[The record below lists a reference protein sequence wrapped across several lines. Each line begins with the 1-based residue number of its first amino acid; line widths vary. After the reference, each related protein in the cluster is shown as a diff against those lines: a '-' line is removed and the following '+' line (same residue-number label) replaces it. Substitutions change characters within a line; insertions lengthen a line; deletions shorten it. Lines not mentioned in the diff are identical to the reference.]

1 MEIDLLSD
9 PPSAKDIEAERLEI
23 ENSRLL
29 IVQNEAHVA
38 DLYHK
43 LLIKAVII
51 AVILVIVAILYFIL
65 PDGIFGMVNG
75 RTLLL
80 VTVSTMLI
88 ASLSW
93 ISWRTWLDARSIVPN
108 RNYSKEQM
116 LRLKSRVAALAD
128 IDVKLRLNVVN
139 WSRMD
144 GILTEY
150 IKKITRQR
158 RHLIGLEYRAIKK
171 HFETKN
177 ITLSNVVKP

>member
-9 PPSAKDIEAERLEI
+9 PPSAKEIEAERLEI

-51 AVILVIVAILYFIL
+51 AVIFVIVAILYFIL

-75 RTLLL
+75 RTIFL
-80 VTVSTMLI
+80 VTVSAMLM
-88 ASLSW
+88 ASLGW
-93 ISWRTWLDARSIVPN
+93 IAWWTWQDARSIVPN
-108 RNYSKEQM
+108 RNFSKEQM
-116 LRLKSRVAALAD
+116 FRLKSRVAALAD

-144 GILTEY
+144 GTLTEY
-150 IKKITRQR
+150 IKRITRQR
-158 RHLIGLEYRAIKK
+158 RHLIGLEYQTIKK
-171 HFETKN
+171 HIETKS
-177 ITLSNVVKP
+177 LH

>member
-1 MEIDLLSD
+1 MV
-9 PPSAKDIEAERLEI
+9 EI

-51 AVILVIVAILYFIL
+51 AVIFVIVAILYFIL

-75 RTLLL
+75 RTIFL
-80 VTVSTMLI
+80 VTVSTMLM
-88 ASLSW
+88 ASLGW
-93 ISWRTWLDARSIVPN
+93 IAWWTWQDARSIVPN
-108 RNYSKEQM
+108 RNFSKEQM
-116 LRLKSRVAALAD
+116 FRLKSRVAALAD

-144 GILTEY
+144 GTLTEY
-150 IKKITRQR
+150 IKRITRQR
-158 RHLIGLEYRAIKK
+158 RHLIGLEYQTIKK
-171 HFETKN
+171 HIETKS
-177 ITLSNVVKP
+177 LH

>member
-1 MEIDLLSD
+1 MEIDLLND
-9 PPSAKDIEAERLEI
+9 PPSTKEIEAERLEI

-38 DLYHK
+38 NLYHK

-75 RTLLL
+75 RTIIL
-80 VTVSTMLI
+80 VTVGMMLI
-88 ASLSW
+88 ASLGW
-93 ISWRTWLDARSIVPN
+93 IAWRTWQDARSIVPN
-108 RNYSKEQM
+108 RNFSKEQM
-116 LRLKSRVAALAD
+116 LRLKSRVVALAD
-128 IDVKLRLNVVN
+128 IDVKLRLNVVT
-139 WSRMD
+139 WSRAD

-158 RHLIGLEYRAIKK
+158 RHLIGLEYQAIKN
-171 HFETKN
+171 HIETK
-177 ITLSNVVKP
+177 TSH

>member
-1 MEIDLLSD
+1 MEIDLLND

-29 IVQNEAHVA
+29 IVQNETHVA
-38 DLYHK
+38 NLYHK

-51 AVILVIVAILYFIL
+51 AVIFVIVAILYFIL

-75 RTLLL
+75 RTIILI
-80 VTVSTMLI
+80 TVSMMLI
-88 ASLSW
+88 ASLGW
-93 ISWRTWLDARSIVPN
+93 IGWRTWQDARSIVPN

-116 LRLKSRVAALAD
+116 HRLKFRVAELTD
-128 IDVKLRLNVVN
+128 INVKLRLNVVN
-139 WSRMD
+139 WSRAD
-144 GILTEY
+144 GVLTEY

-171 HFETKN
+171 HIETQ
-177 ITLSNVVKP
+177 TSP

>member
-9 PPSAKDIEAERLEI
+9 PPSAKEIEAERLEI

-80 VTVSTMLI
+80 VTMSTMLI
-88 ASLSW
+88 ASLGW
-93 ISWRTWLDARSIVPN
+93 IAWRTWQDACSIVPN
-108 RNYSKEQM
+108 RNFSKEQM

-144 GILTEY
+144 GTLTEY
-150 IKKITRQR
+150 IKKITQQR
-158 RHLIGLEYRAIKK
+158 RHLIGLEYRTIKN
-171 HFETKN
+171 HIETR
-177 ITLSNVVKP
+177 TSH